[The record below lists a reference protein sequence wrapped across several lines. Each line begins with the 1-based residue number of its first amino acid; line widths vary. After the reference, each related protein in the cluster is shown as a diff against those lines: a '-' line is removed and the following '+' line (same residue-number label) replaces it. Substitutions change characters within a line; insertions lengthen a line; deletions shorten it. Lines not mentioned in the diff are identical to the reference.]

1 MGLLIKGSFRVNDL
15 SGPVGIVDAI
25 GSSVEEAKSEGT
37 VVMWM
42 QMFYWAILL
51 SANLGVMNL
60 LPLPALDG
68 GRLVFLLIEA
78 VTKKKVNPNIEG
90 MIHFAGFVLLMALMV
105 FVFMNDIKR
114 L

>member
-1 MGLLIKGSFRVNDL
+1 MDADVLLGNSVIPYGMSAVILTLVNL
-15 SGPVGIVDAI
+15 C
-25 GSSVEEAKSEGT
+25 
-37 VVMWM
+37 M
-42 QMFYWAILL
+42 LL